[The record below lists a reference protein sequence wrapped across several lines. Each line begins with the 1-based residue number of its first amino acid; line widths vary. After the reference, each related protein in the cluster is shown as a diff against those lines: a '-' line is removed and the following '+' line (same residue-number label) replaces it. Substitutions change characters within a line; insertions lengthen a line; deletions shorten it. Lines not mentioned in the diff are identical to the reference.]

1 MSNPT
6 EATQAIDL
14 QAVVNAGVR
23 SADPAAKVCGEGI
36 ATASLLSGQA
46 ANAQKVARDAVV
58 TLLHAIG
65 EILIPQLEADDLT
78 PEEEIRL
85 VNGVTQG
92 SYTSATDFARE
103 AGKDH
108 HKAELKAG
116 RTPSMS
122 QTEAGKRAKKG
133 LSQRRRDFENFS
145 EAIIDPNTRA
155 AAIAM
160 ANPPTGADGEAT
172 FKDRAA
178 EWQTSKRARIVE
190 SEMLVNIGTTA
201 PWNNSAPIYRITTA
215 LSELNGKRTDG
226 KHEYATLT
234 MGSGKHQETFEVRL
248 GTMEAGTLLK
258 RLDGDIEKDGKYL
271 ARAKASRRSIL
282 DDFTPPGLIV
292 THQQT

>member
-1 MSNPT
+1 MRKSKK
-6 EATQAIDL
+6 ATQAIDL
-14 QAVVNAGVR
+14 PEVVKAGVR

-46 ANAQKVARDAVV
+46 ANAQEVARDAVV
-58 TLLHAIG
+58 TLLHTIG
-65 EILIPQLEADDLT
+65 EILIPQLEAAQLT

-92 SYTSATDFARE
+92 TYTSATDFARE

-108 HKAELKAG
+108 HKAELKAK
-116 RTPSMS
+116 RTPNMS

-133 LSQRRRDFENFS
+133 LSQRRRAFENFE
-145 EAIIDPNTRA
+145 EAILNPNTRA
-155 AAIAM
+155 AAMAM
-160 ANPPTGADGEAT
+160 ANPPTGADGEAN
-172 FKDRAA
+172 FKERAA

-190 SEMLVNIGTTA
+190 SKMLVNIGTTA

-215 LSELNGKRTDG
+215 LSELSGKRTDG

-282 DDFTPPGLIV
+282 DDFTPPGLVV
-292 THQQT
+292 THEQT